1 MKKSQTS
8 AGSIAVF
15 IVLIALF
22 MVLYLIFIPPADRE
36 ELLGLNQTSYLLIMV

>member
-8 AGSIAVF
+8 GGSIAVF

-22 MVLYLIFIPPADRE
+22 MILIGFFIYLKIKKDKE
-36 ELLGLNQTSYLLIMV
+36 KNKTWG